1 MNFIK
6 GLIYLSPIFLLGV
19 ADHLVFSEIVI
30 TPSDAEYVKIT
41 NPTESDIGLTNYY
54 VTDGTDISNG
64 KLYYQLTG
72 GSNYWSGSGSDFIC
86 RFPSGYTLSAGGSV
100 TISLR
105 DSSTYTNYFG
115 ENADLTLV
123 DDLLDALDGISTK
136 GSNGAKLGNS
146 AETLILFYWDGS
158 SATVQDVDY
167 LLWGNNSFG
176 IDKSGVSGYTSDTPA
191 ASQSYLPVHSVDEK
205 LVRISDEGS
214 ETQTGGNG
222 ITGHD
227 ETSEPLQDTWQIVP
241 LVSSKPEISAVSISP
256 SSPNSADTI
265 RFSAKVTDNDG
276 LALVKLVTIFQNDTT
291 SYSMTQGTA
300 DTFDVEIGPLG
311 QSGTLIYYVYAR
323 DNIGLADS
331 TSLSAVTISEP
342 PEPPDPSGDLSIK
355 DLLDNLD
362 DYVGTEITIDGV
374 ITVPAGRLRT
384 NFTEAFLQDESE
396 RGIILYNSSLDIS
409 FDRGD
414 SVLVVAEVDEF
425 DGKPELIYSSI
436 TVLKE
441 NAVIPVVELTISE
454 FNTLA
459 YTYAYVKIW
468 GKIISRSEP
477 SGTNTGANISLQDAS
492 GEVSTIRIW
501 NSTNILYDENF
512 MLINSELDSLLQVGQ
527 LIEVA
532 GIAGEYSESS
542 QLQPAYASDITEK
555 LEGQSGDYS
564 AELSVAPYPFVPQ
577 LGEVIAYT
585 YSFPANGRIKLRVF
599 DLGGRLITTL
609 YDEYRGISFYKE
621 DTWNG
626 RDNLN
631 RQVSP
636 GTYILH
642 LDVTDAI
649 TGQQYQ
655 AMAPVVIGVYGN

>member
-1 MNFIK
+1 M
-6 GLIYLSPIFLLGV
+6 SPIFLFGGV
-19 ADHLVFSEIVI
+19 DHLVFSEIVI
-30 TPSDAEYVKIT
+30 TPSEAEFVKIT
-41 NPTESDIGLTNYY
+41 NPTANDIGLTNYY
-54 VTDGTDISNG
+54 LTDGTDISNG
-64 KLYYQLTG
+64 KFYYQLTG
-72 GSNYWSGSGSDFIC
+72 GLNYWSGSGSDFIC
-86 RFPSGYTLSAGGSV
+86 RFPSGYTLSAGTSV

-105 DSSTYTNYFG
+105 DSSTYANYFG
-115 ENADLTLV
+115 ENADLTLA
-123 DDLLDALDGISTK
+123 DDLLDAVDGISTK
-136 GSNGAKLGNS
+136 GSNAAKLGNS

-214 ETQTGGNG
+214 ENQTEGNG

-227 ETSEPLQDTWQIVP
+227 ETSELMQDTWQIVP
-241 LVSSKPEISAVSISP
+241 LVSSKPEISAVRISP
-256 SSPNSADTI
+256 SSPNSADLI
-265 RFSAKVTDNDG
+265 RFSATVTDDDG

-291 SYSMTQGTA
+291 SHSMTQGIA
-300 DTFDVEIGPLG
+300 DTFAVEIEPLA
-311 QSGTLIYYVYAR
+311 QSGSLIYYVYAR
-323 DNIGLADS
+323 DNIGLVDS
-331 TSLSAVTISEP
+331 TSLSAVTITD
-342 PEPPDPSGDLSIK
+342 PPDPPVDLSIAELLN
-355 DLLDNLD
+355 DLNN
-362 DYVGTEITIDGV
+362 YIGTEITIDGV

-384 NFTEAFLQDESE
+384 NFTEAFLQDESG
-396 RGIILYNSSLDIS
+396 RGIILYNSSLDTS

-436 TVLKE
+436 TGLKE
-441 NAVIPVVELTISE
+441 NAAIPVVELTISD

-512 MLINSELDSLLQVGQ
+512 ILINPELDSLLQVGQ

-532 GIAGEYSESS
+532 GIAGEYSGSS

-599 DLGGRLITTL
+599 DLAGRLITTL
-609 YDEYRGISFYKE
+609 YDEYRGVSFYKE
-621 DTWNG
+621 DTWDG

-631 RQVSP
+631 SQVSP
-636 GTYILH
+636 GTYVLH

-655 AMAPVVIGVYGN
+655 AMAPVVIGVYRN

>member
-1 MNFIK
+1 M
-6 GLIYLSPIFLLGV
+6 SPIFLFGGV
-19 ADHLVFSEIVI
+19 DHLVFSEIVI
-30 TPSDAEYVKIT
+30 TPSEAEFVKIT
-41 NPTESDIGLTNYY
+41 NPTANDIGLTNYY
-54 VTDGTDISNG
+54 LTDGTDISNG
-64 KLYYQLTG
+64 KFYYQLTG
-72 GSNYWSGSGSDFIC
+72 GLNYWSGSGSDFIC
-86 RFPSGYTLSAGGSV
+86 RFPSGYTLSAGTSV

-105 DSSTYTNYFG
+105 DSSTYANYFG
-115 ENADLTLV
+115 ENADLTLA
-123 DDLLDALDGISTK
+123 DDLLDAVDGISTK
-136 GSNGAKLGNS
+136 GSNAAKLGNS
-146 AETLILFYWDGS
+146 AETLILFHWDGS

-214 ETQTGGNG
+214 ETQTEGNG

-227 ETSEPLQDTWQIVP
+227 ETSELMQDTWQIVP
-241 LVSSKPEISAVSISP
+241 LVSSKPEISAVRISP
-256 SSPNSADTI
+256 SSPNSADLI
-265 RFSAKVTDNDG
+265 RFSATVTDDDG

-291 SYSMTQGTA
+291 SHSMTQGIA
-300 DTFDVEIGPLG
+300 DTFGVEIGPLA
-311 QSGTLIYYVYAR
+311 QSGSLIYYVYAR
-323 DNIGLADS
+323 DNIGLVDS
-331 TSLSAVTISEP
+331 TSLSAVTITD
-342 PEPPDPSGDLSIK
+342 PPDPPVDLSIAELLN
-355 DLLDNLD
+355 DLSN
-362 DYVGTEITIDGV
+362 YIGTEITIDGV

-396 RGIILYNSSLDIS
+396 RGIILYNSSLDTS

-436 TVLKE
+436 TGLKE
-441 NAVIPVVELTISE
+441 NAAIPVVELTISD

-512 MLINSELDSLLQVGQ
+512 MLINPALDSLLQVGQ

-532 GIAGEYSESS
+532 GIAGEYSGSS

-599 DLGGRLITTL
+599 DLAGRLITTL
-609 YDEYRGISFYKE
+609 YDEYRGISFYME
-621 DTWNG
+621 DTWDG

-631 RQVSP
+631 SQVSP

-655 AMAPVVIGVYGN
+655 AMAPVVIGVYRN

>member
-1 MNFIK
+1 M
-6 GLIYLSPIFLLGV
+6 SPIFLFGGV
-19 ADHLVFSEIVI
+19 DHLVFSEIVI
-30 TPSDAEYVKIT
+30 TPSEAEFVKIT
-41 NPTESDIGLTNYY
+41 NPTANDIGLTNYY
-54 VTDGTDISNG
+54 LTDGTDISNG
-64 KLYYQLTG
+64 KFYYQLTG
-72 GSNYWSGSGSDFIC
+72 GLNYWSGSGSDFIC
-86 RFPSGYTLSAGGSV
+86 RFPSGYTLSAGTSV

-105 DSSTYTNYFG
+105 DSSTYANYFG
-115 ENADLTLV
+115 ENADLTLA
-123 DDLLDALDGISTK
+123 DDLLDAIDGISTK
-136 GSNGAKLGNS
+136 GSNAAKLGNS

-176 IDKSGVSGYTSDTPA
+176 IDKSGVSGYTSDTPV

-214 ETQTGGNG
+214 ENQTEGNG

-227 ETSEPLQDTWQIVP
+227 ETSELMQDTWQIVP
-241 LVSSKPEISAVSISP
+241 LVSSKPEISAVRISP
-256 SSPNSADTI
+256 SSPNSADLI
-265 RFSAKVTDNDG
+265 RFSATVTDDDG

-291 SYSMTQGTA
+291 SHSMTQGIA
-300 DTFDVEIGPLG
+300 DTFAVEIGPLA
-311 QSGTLIYYVYAR
+311 QSGSLIYYVYAR
-323 DNIGLADS
+323 DNVGLVDS
-331 TSLSAVTISEP
+331 TSLSAVTITD
-342 PEPPDPSGDLSIK
+342 PPDPPVDLSIAELLN
-355 DLLDNLD
+355 DLNN
-362 DYVGTEITIDGV
+362 YIGTEITIDGV

-396 RGIILYNSSLDIS
+396 RGIILYNSSLDTS

-436 TVLKE
+436 TGLKE
-441 NAVIPVVELTISE
+441 NAAIPVVELTISD

-512 MLINSELDSLLQVGQ
+512 LLINPELDSLLQVGQ

-532 GIAGEYSESS
+532 GIAGEYSGSS

-599 DLGGRLITTL
+599 DLAGRLITTL
-609 YDEYRGISFYKE
+609 YDEYRGVSFYKE
-621 DTWNG
+621 DTWDG

-631 RQVSP
+631 SQVSP
-636 GTYILH
+636 GTYVLH

-655 AMAPVVIGVYGN
+655 AMAPVVIGVYRN

>member
-1 MNFIK
+1 M
-6 GLIYLSPIFLLGV
+6 SPIFLFGGV
-19 ADHLVFSEIVI
+19 DHLVFSEIVI
-30 TPSDAEYVKIT
+30 TPSEAEFVKIT
-41 NPTESDIGLTNYY
+41 NPTANDIGLTNYY
-54 VTDGTDISNG
+54 LTDGTDISNG
-64 KLYYQLTG
+64 KFYYQLTG
-72 GSNYWSGSGSDFIC
+72 GLNYWSGSGSDFIC
-86 RFPSGYTLSAGGSV
+86 RFPSGYTLSAGTSV

-105 DSSTYTNYFG
+105 DSSTYANYFG
-115 ENADLTLV
+115 ENADLTLA
-123 DDLLDALDGISTK
+123 DDLLDAVDGISTK
-136 GSNGAKLGNS
+136 GSNAAKLGNS
-146 AETLILFYWDGS
+146 AETLILFHWDGS

-214 ETQTGGNG
+214 ETQTEGNG

-227 ETSEPLQDTWQIVP
+227 ETSELMQDTWQIVP
-241 LVSSKPEISAVSISP
+241 LVSSKPEISAVRISP
-256 SSPNSADTI
+256 SSPNSADLI
-265 RFSAKVTDNDG
+265 RFSATVTDDDG

-291 SYSMTQGTA
+291 SHSMTQGIA
-300 DTFDVEIGPLG
+300 DTFGVEIGPLA
-311 QSGTLIYYVYAR
+311 QSGSLIYYVYAR
-323 DNIGLADS
+323 DNIGLVDS
-331 TSLSAVTISEP
+331 TSLSAVTITD
-342 PEPPDPSGDLSIK
+342 PPDPPVDLSIAELLN
-355 DLLDNLD
+355 DLNN
-362 DYVGTEITIDGV
+362 YIGTEITIDGV

-396 RGIILYNSSLDIS
+396 RGIILYNSSLDTS

-436 TVLKE
+436 TGLKE
-441 NAVIPVVELTISE
+441 NAAIPVVELTISD

-512 MLINSELDSLLQVGQ
+512 MLINPALDSLLQVGQ

-532 GIAGEYSESS
+532 GIAGEYSGSS

-599 DLGGRLITTL
+599 DLAGRLITTL
-609 YDEYRGISFYKE
+609 YDEYRGISFYME
-621 DTWNG
+621 DTWDG

-631 RQVSP
+631 SQVSP

-655 AMAPVVIGVYGN
+655 AMAPVVIGVYRN

>member
-1 MNFIK
+1 M
-6 GLIYLSPIFLLGV
+6 SPIFLFGGV
-19 ADHLVFSEIVI
+19 DHLVFSEIVI
-30 TPSDAEYVKIT
+30 TPSEAEFVKIT
-41 NPTESDIGLTNYY
+41 NPTANDIGLTNYY
-54 VTDGTDISNG
+54 LTDGTDISNG
-64 KLYYQLTG
+64 KFYYQLTG
-72 GSNYWSGSGSDFIC
+72 GLNYWSGSGSDFIC
-86 RFPSGYTLSAGGSV
+86 RFPSGYTLSAGTSV

-105 DSSTYTNYFG
+105 DSSTYANYFG
-115 ENADLTLV
+115 ENADLTLA
-123 DDLLDALDGISTK
+123 DDLLDAVDGISTK
-136 GSNGAKLGNS
+136 GSNAAKLGNS

-214 ETQTGGNG
+214 ENQTEGNG

-227 ETSEPLQDTWQIVP
+227 ETSELMQDTWQIVP
-241 LVSSKPEISAVSISP
+241 LVSSKPEISAVRISP
-256 SSPNSADTI
+256 SSPNSADLI
-265 RFSAKVTDNDG
+265 RFSATVTDDDG

-291 SYSMTQGTA
+291 SHSMTQGIA
-300 DTFDVEIGPLG
+300 DTFAVEIEPLA
-311 QSGTLIYYVYAR
+311 QSGSLIYYVYAR
-323 DNIGLADS
+323 DNIGLVDS
-331 TSLSAVTISEP
+331 TSLSAVTITD
-342 PEPPDPSGDLSIK
+342 PPDPPVDLSIAELLN
-355 DLLDNLD
+355 DLNN
-362 DYVGTEITIDGV
+362 YIGTEITIDGV

-396 RGIILYNSSLDIS
+396 RGIILYNSSLDTS

-436 TVLKE
+436 TGLKE
-441 NAVIPVVELTISE
+441 NAAIPVVELTISD

-512 MLINSELDSLLQVGQ
+512 ILINPELDSLLQVGQ

-532 GIAGEYSESS
+532 GIAGEYSGSS

-599 DLGGRLITTL
+599 DLAGRLITTL
-609 YDEYRGISFYKE
+609 YDEYRGVSFYKE
-621 DTWNG
+621 DTWDG

-631 RQVSP
+631 SQVSP
-636 GTYILH
+636 GTYVLH

-655 AMAPVVIGVYGN
+655 AMAPVVIGVYRN

>member
-1 MNFIK
+1 M
-6 GLIYLSPIFLLGV
+6 SPIFLFGGV
-19 ADHLVFSEIVI
+19 DHLVFSEIVI
-30 TPSDAEYVKIT
+30 TPSEAEFVKIT
-41 NPTESDIGLTNYY
+41 NPTANDIGLTNYY
-54 VTDGTDISNG
+54 LTDGTDISNG

-72 GSNYWSGSGSDFIC
+72 GLNYWSGSGSDFIC
-86 RFPSGYTLSAGGSV
+86 RFPSGYTLSAGTSV

-105 DSSTYTNYFG
+105 DSSTYANYFG
-115 ENADLTLV
+115 ENADLTLA
-123 DDLLDALDGISTK
+123 DDLLDAVDGISTK
-136 GSNGAKLGNS
+136 GSNAAKLGNS

-227 ETSEPLQDTWQIVP
+227 ETSELMQDTWQIAP

-256 SSPNSADTI
+256 SSPNSADLI
-265 RFSAKVTDNDG
+265 RFSATVTDDDG

-291 SYSMTQGTA
+291 SYSMTQGIA
-300 DTFDVEIGPLG
+300 DTFGVEIGPLG
-311 QSGTLIYYVYAR
+311 QSGSLIYYVYAR

-331 TSLSAVTISEP
+331 TSLSAVTITD
-342 PEPPDPSGDLSIK
+342 PPDPPVDLSIAELLN
-355 DLLDNLD
+355 DLNN
-362 DYVGTEITIDGV
+362 YIGTEITIDGV

-396 RGIILYNSSLDIS
+396 RGIILYNSSLDTS

-414 SVLVVAEVDEF
+414 SVLVVAEVDDF

-441 NAVIPVVELTISE
+441 NAAIPVVELTISD
-454 FNTLA
+454 FNTLV

-512 MLINSELDSLLQVGQ
+512 MLINPELDSLLQVGQ

-532 GIAGEYSESS
+532 GIAGEYSGSS

-599 DLGGRLITTL
+599 DLAGRLITTL

-621 DTWNG
+621 DTWDG

-655 AMAPVVIGVYGN
+655 AMAPVVIGVYRN

>member
-1 MNFIK
+1 M
-6 GLIYLSPIFLLGV
+6 SPIFLFGGV
-19 ADHLVFSEIVI
+19 DHLVFSEIVI
-30 TPSDAEYVKIT
+30 TPSEAEFVKIT
-41 NPTESDIGLTNYY
+41 NPTANDIGLTNYY
-54 VTDGTDISNG
+54 LTDGTDISNG
-64 KLYYQLTG
+64 KFYYQLTG
-72 GSNYWSGSGSDFIC
+72 GLNYWSGSGSDFIC
-86 RFPSGYTLSAGGSV
+86 RFPLGYTLSAGTSV

-105 DSSTYTNYFG
+105 DSSTYANYFG
-115 ENADLTLV
+115 ENADLTLA
-123 DDLLDALDGISTK
+123 DDLLDAVDGISTK
-136 GSNGAKLGNS
+136 GSNAAKLGNS

-214 ETQTGGNG
+214 ENQTEGNG

-227 ETSEPLQDTWQIVP
+227 ETSELMQDTWQIVP
-241 LVSSKPEISAVSISP
+241 LVSSKPEISAVRISP
-256 SSPNSADTI
+256 SSPNSADLI
-265 RFSAKVTDNDG
+265 RFSATVTDDDG

-291 SYSMTQGTA
+291 SHSMTQGIA
-300 DTFDVEIGPLG
+300 DTFAVEIEPLA
-311 QSGTLIYYVYAR
+311 QSGSLIYYVYAR
-323 DNIGLADS
+323 DNIGLVDS
-331 TSLSAVTISEP
+331 TSLSAVTITD
-342 PEPPDPSGDLSIK
+342 PPDPPVDLSIAELLN
-355 DLLDNLD
+355 DLNN
-362 DYVGTEITIDGV
+362 YIGTEITIDGV

-396 RGIILYNSSLDIS
+396 RGIILYNSSLDTS

-436 TVLKE
+436 TGLKE
-441 NAVIPVVELTISE
+441 NAAIPVVELTISD

-512 MLINSELDSLLQVGQ
+512 ILINPELDSLLQVGQ

-532 GIAGEYSESS
+532 GIAGEYSGSS

-599 DLGGRLITTL
+599 DLAGRLITTL
-609 YDEYRGISFYKE
+609 YDEYRGVSFYKE
-621 DTWNG
+621 DTWDG

-631 RQVSP
+631 SQVSP
-636 GTYILH
+636 GTYVLH

-655 AMAPVVIGVYGN
+655 AMAPVVIGVYRN

>member
-1 MNFIK
+1 M
-6 GLIYLSPIFLLGV
+6 SPIFLFGGV
-19 ADHLVFSEIVI
+19 DHLVFSEIVI
-30 TPSDAEYVKIT
+30 TPSEAEFVKIT
-41 NPTESDIGLTNYY
+41 NPTANDIGLTNYY
-54 VTDGTDISNG
+54 LTDGTDISNG

-72 GSNYWSGSGSDFIC
+72 GLNYWSGSGSDFIC
-86 RFPSGYTLSAGGSV
+86 RFPSGYTLSAGTSV

-105 DSSTYTNYFG
+105 DSSTYANYFG
-115 ENADLTLV
+115 ENADLTLA
-123 DDLLDALDGISTK
+123 DDLLDAVDGISTK
-136 GSNGAKLGNS
+136 GSNAAKLGNS

-191 ASQSYLPVHSVDEK
+191 ASQSYLPVHSLDEK
-205 LVRISDEGS
+205 LVRISNEGS
-214 ETQTGGNG
+214 ETQTEGNG

-227 ETSEPLQDTWQIVP
+227 ETSELMQDTWQIVP
-241 LVSSKPEISAVSISP
+241 LVSSKPEISAVRISP
-256 SSPNSADTI
+256 SSPNSADLI
-265 RFSAKVTDNDG
+265 RFSATVTDDDG

-291 SYSMTQGTA
+291 SHSMTQGIA
-300 DTFDVEIGPLG
+300 DTFAVEIGPLA
-311 QSGTLIYYVYAR
+311 QSGSLIYYVYAR
-323 DNIGLADS
+323 DNIGLVDS
-331 TSLSAVTISEP
+331 TSLSAVTITD
-342 PEPPDPSGDLSIK
+342 PPDPPVDLSIAELLN
-355 DLLDNLD
+355 DLNN
-362 DYVGTEITIDGV
+362 YIGTEITIDGV

-396 RGIILYNSSLDIS
+396 RGIILYNSSLDTS

-436 TVLKE
+436 TGLKE
-441 NAVIPVVELTISE
+441 NAAIPVVELTISD

-512 MLINSELDSLLQVGQ
+512 ILINPELDSLLQVGQ

-532 GIAGEYSESS
+532 GIAGEYSGSS

-599 DLGGRLITTL
+599 DLAGRLITTL

-621 DTWNG
+621 DTWDG

-631 RQVSP
+631 SQVSP
-636 GTYILH
+636 GTYVLH

-655 AMAPVVIGVYGN
+655 AMAPVVIGVYRN

>member
-1 MNFIK
+1 M
-6 GLIYLSPIFLLGV
+6 SPIFLFGGV
-19 ADHLVFSEIVI
+19 DHLVFSEIVI
-30 TPSDAEYVKIT
+30 TPSEAEFVKIT
-41 NPTESDIGLTNYY
+41 NPTANDIGLTNYY
-54 VTDGTDISNG
+54 LTDGTDISNG
-64 KLYYQLTG
+64 KFYYQLTG
-72 GSNYWSGSGSDFIC
+72 GLNYWSGSGSDFIC
-86 RFPSGYTLSAGGSV
+86 RFPSGYTLSAGTSV

-105 DSSTYTNYFG
+105 DSSTYANYFG
-115 ENADLTLV
+115 ENADLTLA
-123 DDLLDALDGISTK
+123 DDLLDAVDGISTK
-136 GSNGAKLGNS
+136 GSNAAKLGNS

-214 ETQTGGNG
+214 ETQTEGNG

-227 ETSEPLQDTWQIVP
+227 ETSELMQDTWQIVP
-241 LVSSKPEISAVSISP
+241 LVSSKPEISAVRISP
-256 SSPNSADTI
+256 SSPNSADLI
-265 RFSAKVTDNDG
+265 RFSATVTDDDG

-291 SYSMTQGTA
+291 SHSMTQGIA
-300 DTFDVEIGPLG
+300 DTFGVEIGPLA
-311 QSGTLIYYVYAR
+311 QSGSLIYYVYAR
-323 DNIGLADS
+323 DNIGLVDS
-331 TSLSAVTISEP
+331 TSLSAVTITD
-342 PEPPDPSGDLSIK
+342 PPDPPVDLSIAELLN
-355 DLLDNLD
+355 DLNN
-362 DYVGTEITIDGV
+362 YIGTEITIDGV

-384 NFTEAFLQDESE
+384 NFTEAFLQDESG
-396 RGIILYNSSLDIS
+396 RGIILYNSSLDTS

-436 TVLKE
+436 TGLKE
-441 NAVIPVVELTISE
+441 NAAIPVVELTISD

-512 MLINSELDSLLQVGQ
+512 MLINPALDSLLQVGQ

-532 GIAGEYSESS
+532 GIAGEYSGSS

-599 DLGGRLITTL
+599 DLAGRLITTL
-609 YDEYRGISFYKE
+609 YDEYRGISFYME
-621 DTWNG
+621 DTWDG

-631 RQVSP
+631 SQVSP

-655 AMAPVVIGVYGN
+655 AMAPVVIGVYRN

>member
-1 MNFIK
+1 M
-6 GLIYLSPIFLLGV
+6 SPIFLFGGV
-19 ADHLVFSEIVI
+19 DHLVFSEIVI
-30 TPSDAEYVKIT
+30 TPSEAEFVKIT
-41 NPTESDIGLTNYY
+41 NPTVNDIGLTNYY
-54 VTDGTDISNG
+54 LTDGTDISNG
-64 KLYYQLTG
+64 KFYYQLTG
-72 GSNYWSGSGSDFIC
+72 GLNYWSGSGSDFIC
-86 RFPSGYTLSAGGSV
+86 RFPSGYTLSAGTSV

-105 DSSTYTNYFG
+105 DSSTYANYFG
-115 ENADLTLV
+115 ENADLTLA
-123 DDLLDALDGISTK
+123 DDLLDAVDGISTK
-136 GSNGAKLGNS
+136 GSNAAKLGNS

-214 ETQTGGNG
+214 ETQTEGNG

-227 ETSEPLQDTWQIVP
+227 ETSELMQDTWQIVP
-241 LVSSKPEISAVSISP
+241 LVSSKPEISAVRISP
-256 SSPNSADTI
+256 SSPNSADLI
-265 RFSAKVTDNDG
+265 RFSATVTDDDG

-291 SYSMTQGTA
+291 SHSMTQGIA
-300 DTFDVEIGPLG
+300 DTFGVEIGPLA
-311 QSGTLIYYVYAR
+311 QSGSLIYYVYAR
-323 DNIGLADS
+323 DNIGLVDS
-331 TSLSAVTISEP
+331 TSLSAVTITD
-342 PEPPDPSGDLSIK
+342 PPDPPVDLSIAELLN
-355 DLLDNLD
+355 DLSN
-362 DYVGTEITIDGV
+362 YIGTEITIDGV

-384 NFTEAFLQDESE
+384 NFTEAFLQDESG
-396 RGIILYNSSLDIS
+396 RGIILYNSSLDTS

-436 TVLKE
+436 TGLKE
-441 NAVIPVVELTISE
+441 NAAIPVVELTISD

-512 MLINSELDSLLQVGQ
+512 MLINPELDSLLQVGQ

-532 GIAGEYSESS
+532 GIAGEYSGSS

-599 DLGGRLITTL
+599 DLAGRLITTL

-621 DTWNG
+621 DTWDG

-631 RQVSP
+631 SQVSP

-655 AMAPVVIGVYGN
+655 AMAPVVIGVYRN

>member
-6 GLIYLSPIFLLGV
+6 GLIYLSPLFIMAEL
-19 ADHLVFSEIVI
+19 DHLIFSEIFL
-30 TPSDAEYVKIT
+30 TPSDGEYVRIT
-41 NPTESDIGLTNYY
+41 NPTNGDIDFSDYY
-54 VTDGTDISNG
+54 LTDGTDLANG
-64 KLYYQLTG
+64 KAYYKLPG
-72 GSNYWSGSGSDFIC
+72 GTDYWSGSGSDFIC
-86 RFPSGYTLSAGGSV
+86 RFPDGFSLSANSSIN
-100 TISLR
+100 ISLR
-105 DSSTYTNYFG
+105 DSSKYANTFG
-115 ENADLTLV
+115 ENADLTLN
-123 DDLLDALDGISTK
+123 DDMLDALPGISTK
-136 GSNGAKLGNS
+136 GSSGAPKLDNTN
-146 AETLILFYWDGS
+146 ETLVLFYWDGTS
-158 SATVQDVDY
+158 SEIKDVDY
-167 LLWGNNSFG
+167 LLWGDNSHG
-176 IDKSGVSGYTSDTPA
+176 VDKSDISGYLADTPI
-191 ASQSYLPVHSVDEK
+191 SNQSFMNAHLTDEK

-214 ETQTGGNG
+214 EIQTGGNG

-227 ETSEPLQDTWQIVP
+227 ETSENLSEMWEVSSM
-241 LVSSKPEISAVSISP
+241 VSSKPHISNIDVVPESPTFEDEIIISATVVDDESVSVVELITTFEGNTTGSDMTLLGNDQYSVTLSP
-256 SSPNSADTI
+256 FGVA
-265 RFSAKVTDNDG
+265 G
-276 LALVKLVTIFQNDTT
+276 
-291 SYSMTQGTA
+291 
-300 DTFDVEIGPLG
+300 E
-311 QSGTLIYYVYAR
+311 LIYYIRAE
-323 DNIGLADS
+323 DNIGLKDS
-331 TSLSAVTISEP
+331 TNIFSITISESQ
-342 PEPPDPSGDLSIK
+342 EPSADLSIK

-362 DYVGTEITIDGV
+362 DYVGTEIEIDG
-374 ITVPAGRLRT
+374 IIAVPAGKLRT

-396 RGIILYNSSLDIS
+396 RGIILYNSSLDTS

-441 NAVIPVVELTISE
+441 NAAIPVVELTISE

-532 GIAGEYSESS
+532 GIAGEYSGSS

-599 DLGGRLITTL
+599 DLAGRLITTL

>member
-1 MNFIK
+1 M
-6 GLIYLSPIFLLGV
+6 SPIFLFGGV
-19 ADHLVFSEIVI
+19 DHLVFSEIVI
-30 TPSDAEYVKIT
+30 TPSEAEFVKIT
-41 NPTESDIGLTNYY
+41 NPTVNDIGLTNYY
-54 VTDGTDISNG
+54 LTDGTDISNG

-72 GSNYWSGSGSDFIC
+72 GLNYWSGSGSDFIC
-86 RFPSGYTLSAGGSV
+86 RFPSGYTLSAGTSV

-105 DSSTYTNYFG
+105 DSSTYANYFG
-115 ENADLTLV
+115 ENADLTLA
-123 DDLLDALDGISTK
+123 DDLLDAVDGISTK
-136 GSNGAKLGNS
+136 GSNAAKLGNS
-146 AETLILFYWDGS
+146 AETLILFHWDGS

-191 ASQSYLPVHSVDEK
+191 ASQSYLPVHSLDEK
-205 LVRISDEGS
+205 LVRISNEGS
-214 ETQTGGNG
+214 ETQTEGNG

-227 ETSEPLQDTWQIVP
+227 ETSELMQDTWQIVP
-241 LVSSKPEISAVSISP
+241 LVSSKPEISAVRISP
-256 SSPNSADTI
+256 LSPNSADLI
-265 RFSAKVTDNDG
+265 QFSATVTDDDG

-291 SYSMTQGTA
+291 SHSMTQGIA
-300 DTFDVEIGPLG
+300 DTFGVEIGPLA
-311 QSGTLIYYVYAR
+311 QSGSLIYYVYAR
-323 DNIGLADS
+323 DNIGLVDS
-331 TSLSAVTISEP
+331 TSLSAVTITD
-342 PEPPDPSGDLSIK
+342 PPDPPVDLSIAELLN
-355 DLLDNLD
+355 DLNN
-362 DYVGTEITIDGV
+362 YIGTEITIDGV

-384 NFTEAFLQDESE
+384 NFTEAFLQDESG
-396 RGIILYNSSLDIS
+396 RGIILYNSSLDTS

-436 TVLKE
+436 TGLKE
-441 NAVIPVVELTISE
+441 NAAIPVVELTISD

-512 MLINSELDSLLQVGQ
+512 ILINPELDSLLQVGQ

-532 GIAGEYSESS
+532 GIAGEYSGSS

-599 DLGGRLITTL
+599 DLAGRLITTL
-609 YDEYRGISFYKE
+609 YDEYRGISFYME
-621 DTWNG
+621 DTWDG

-631 RQVSP
+631 SQVSP

-655 AMAPVVIGVYGN
+655 AMAPVVIGVYRN

>member
-1 MNFIK
+1 M
-6 GLIYLSPIFLLGV
+6 SPIFLFGGV
-19 ADHLVFSEIVI
+19 DHLVFSEIVI
-30 TPSDAEYVKIT
+30 TPSEAEFVKIT
-41 NPTESDIGLTNYY
+41 NPTVNDIGLTNYY
-54 VTDGTDISNG
+54 LTDGTDISNG
-64 KLYYQLTG
+64 KFYYQLTG
-72 GSNYWSGSGSDFIC
+72 GLNYWSGSGSDFIC
-86 RFPSGYTLSAGGSV
+86 RFPSGYTLSAGTSV

-105 DSSTYTNYFG
+105 DSSTYANYFG
-115 ENADLTLV
+115 ENADLTLA
-123 DDLLDALDGISTK
+123 DDLLDAVDGISTK
-136 GSNGAKLGNS
+136 GSNAAKLGNS

-214 ETQTGGNG
+214 ETQTEGNG

-227 ETSEPLQDTWQIVP
+227 ETSELMQDTWQIVP
-241 LVSSKPEISAVSISP
+241 LVSSKPEISAVRISP
-256 SSPNSADTI
+256 LYPNSADLI
-265 RFSAKVTDNDG
+265 QFSATVTDDDG

-291 SYSMTQGTA
+291 SHSMTQGIA
-300 DTFDVEIGPLG
+300 DTFGVEIGPLA
-311 QSGTLIYYVYAR
+311 QSGSLIYYVYAR
-323 DNIGLADS
+323 DNIGLVDS
-331 TSLSAVTISEP
+331 TSLSAVTITD
-342 PEPPDPSGDLSIK
+342 PPDPPVDLSIAELLN
-355 DLLDNLD
+355 DLSN
-362 DYVGTEITIDGV
+362 YIGTEITIDGV

-384 NFTEAFLQDESE
+384 NFTEAFLQDESG
-396 RGIILYNSSLDIS
+396 RGIILYNSSLDTS

-414 SVLVVAEVDEF
+414 SVLVVAEVDDF

-436 TVLKE
+436 TGLKE
-441 NAVIPVVELTISE
+441 NAAIPVVELTISD

-512 MLINSELDSLLQVGQ
+512 MLINPELDSLLQVGQ

-532 GIAGEYSESS
+532 GIAGEYSGSS

-599 DLGGRLITTL
+599 DLAGRLITTL

-621 DTWNG
+621 DTWDG

-631 RQVSP
+631 SQVSP

-655 AMAPVVIGVYGN
+655 AMAPVVIGVYRN

>member
-323 DNIGLADS
+323 DNIGLVDS

-362 DYVGTEITIDGV
+362 DYVGTEITMMSDNCPSWKV
-374 ITVPAGRLRT
+374 RT
-384 NFTEAFLQDESE
+384 NLPKHFSKMNQSGESFYT
-396 RGIILYNSSLDIS
+396 IFIDTS

-436 TVLKE
+436 TVLKKTLLSC
-441 NAVIPVVELTISE
+441 VELTISE

-477 SGTNTGANISLQDAS
+477 SGTIP
-492 GEVSTIRIW
+492 E
-501 NSTNILYDENF
+501 
-512 MLINSELDSLLQVGQ
+512 
-527 LIEVA
+527 
-532 GIAGEYSESS
+532 
-542 QLQPAYASDITEK
+542 
-555 LEGQSGDYS
+555 
-564 AELSVAPYPFVPQ
+564 
-577 LGEVIAYT
+577 
-585 YSFPANGRIKLRVF
+585 
-599 DLGGRLITTL
+599 
-609 YDEYRGISFYKE
+609 
-621 DTWNG
+621 
-626 RDNLN
+626 
-631 RQVSP
+631 
-636 GTYILH
+636 
-642 LDVTDAI
+642 
-649 TGQQYQ
+649 QY
-655 AMAPVVIGVYGN
+655 

>member
-1 MNFIK
+1 M
-6 GLIYLSPIFLLGV
+6 SPIFLFGGV
-19 ADHLVFSEIVI
+19 DHLVFSEIVI
-30 TPSDAEYVKIT
+30 TPSEAEFVKIT
-41 NPTESDIGLTNYY
+41 NPTANDIGLTNYY
-54 VTDGTDISNG
+54 LTDGTDISNG
-64 KLYYQLTG
+64 KFYYQLTG
-72 GSNYWSGSGSDFIC
+72 GLNYWSGSGSDFIC
-86 RFPSGYTLSAGGSV
+86 RFPLGYTLSAGTSV

-105 DSSTYTNYFG
+105 DSSTYANYFG
-115 ENADLTLV
+115 ENADLTLA
-123 DDLLDALDGISTK
+123 DDLLDAVDGISTK
-136 GSNGAKLGNS
+136 GSNAAKLGNS

-214 ETQTGGNG
+214 ENQTEGNG

-227 ETSEPLQDTWQIVP
+227 ETSELMQDTWQIVP
-241 LVSSKPEISAVSISP
+241 LVSSKPEISAVRISP
-256 SSPNSADTI
+256 SSPNSADLI
-265 RFSAKVTDNDG
+265 RFSATVTDDDG

-291 SYSMTQGTA
+291 SHSMTQGIA
-300 DTFDVEIGPLG
+300 DTFAVEIEPLA
-311 QSGTLIYYVYAR
+311 QSGSLIYYVYAR
-323 DNIGLADS
+323 DNIGLVDS
-331 TSLSAVTISEP
+331 TSLSAVTITD
-342 PEPPDPSGDLSIK
+342 PPDPPVDLSIAELLN
-355 DLLDNLD
+355 DLNN
-362 DYVGTEITIDGV
+362 YIGTEITIDGV

-396 RGIILYNSSLDIS
+396 RGIILYNSSLDTS

-436 TVLKE
+436 TGLKE
-441 NAVIPVVELTISE
+441 NAAIPVVELTISD

-512 MLINSELDSLLQVGQ
+512 ILINPELDSLLQVGQ

-532 GIAGEYSESS
+532 GIAGEYSGSS

-599 DLGGRLITTL
+599 DLAGRLITTL
-609 YDEYRGISFYKE
+609 YDEYRGVSFYKE
-621 DTWNG
+621 DTWDG

-631 RQVSP
+631 SQVSP

-655 AMAPVVIGVYGN
+655 AMAPVVIGVYRN